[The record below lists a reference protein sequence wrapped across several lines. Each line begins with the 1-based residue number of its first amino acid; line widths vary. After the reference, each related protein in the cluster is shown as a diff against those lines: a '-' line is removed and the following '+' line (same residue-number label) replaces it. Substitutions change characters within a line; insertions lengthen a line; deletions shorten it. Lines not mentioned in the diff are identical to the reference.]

1 MQFVVSWLVWPP
13 ALASVF
19 ALTYKSYK
27 QKQFVTSLPLL
38 ASQVNTAF
46 IWMCLSCASVG
57 EFYHAISGQEILK
70 GKFFGLRNDVI
81 RILLGSAVQLEPL
94 NLFLYIYRFLAT
106 LEKEAENKYL
116 KLSYRWF
123 ARVTIFIIPLGFYAV
138 FAAYVF
144 NGAKYYELT
153 LELKI
158 KESNHYLPIVIKL
171 TKTLGYLTLVCN
183 LMCCVIL
190 ALVLRLVS
198 KVAN

>member
-1 MQFVVSWLVWPP
+1 M
-13 ALASVF
+13 
-19 ALTYKSYK
+19 
-27 QKQFVTSLPLL
+27 
-38 ASQVNTAF
+38 
-46 IWMCLSCASVG
+46 
-57 EFYHAISGQEILK
+57 
-70 GKFFGLRNDVI
+70 KF
-81 RILLGSAVQLEPL
+81 
-94 NLFLYIYRFLAT
+94 
-106 LEKEAENKYL
+106 
-116 KLSYRWF
+116 SYRWF
-123 ARVTIFIIPLGFYAV
+123 ARVTIVIIPLSFYAV

-183 LMCCVIL
+183 LMCCAIL